1 MNSLERVN
9 AELRRYNH
17 PLVSFAASTAAANE
31 GVDVH
36 LQLRDPS
43 VSDHKYTIHL
53 APRDLENPRF
63 VWAFQ
68 KILYDSLHD
77 YIIELFTDRP

>member
-1 MNSLERVN
+1 LNSLEKVN

-17 PLVSFAASTAAANE
+17 PLVSFTASATDVEE

-36 LQLRDPS
+36 LRLRDSS
-43 VSDHKYTIHL
+43 VSDHTYTIHL
-53 APRDLENPRF
+53 APRDLGNPRF
-63 VWAFQ
+63 AWAFQ

-77 YIIELFTDRP
+77 YIIELFADRP